1 MTPFHEEF
9 LSRVPADL
17 WSRSGEVFYS
27 GRSAFATEA
36 PLYILGLN
44 PGGDPS
50 RQATETVRA
59 SVEAAR
65 SRSVDIWS
73 SYADASWNGRPPGT
87 AKMQPRVRHL
97 MTGLGLD
104 IRETPASNV
113 VFVRAAREA
122 HLKAEKAA
130 LLRSCWP
137 VHEAV
142 IDRLCVGVVVCLGRT
157 AGAWVRSMV
166 GANDLVEW
174 WSETNRRRWTSRTHA
189 SANGLQVVT
198 LTHPSV
204 ADWTSSNADPAGL
217 VASAL
222 ERAQVSRGSRQS
234 AASGVIAA

>member
-1 MTPFHEEF
+1 MSPFHEEF
-9 LSRVPADL
+9 LSLVPADL
-17 WSRSGEVFYS
+17 RSLSGEVFYS
-27 GRSAFATEA
+27 GRSAFATKA

-50 RQATETVRA
+50 RQAAETVGM

-65 SRSVDIWS
+65 SRSVDTWS
-73 SYADASWNGRPPGT
+73 SYADESWNGRPLGA
-87 AKMQPRVRHL
+87 AKMQLRVRHL

-113 VFVRAAREA
+113 VFARTARES
-122 HLKAEKAA
+122 HLKVDKAA

-142 IDRLCVGVVVCLGRT
+142 IDRLRVGVVVCLGRT

-166 GANDLVEW
+166 GADVLVDR
-174 WSETNRRRWTSRTHA
+174 WSETNRRRWMSRTHA
-189 SANGLQVVT
+189 SADGLQVVT

-204 ADWTSSNADPAGL
+204 ADWTSSDADPTAL

-222 ERAQVSRGSRQS
+222 ARAPVSRGSRRS